1 MSALKDLIFPSTLKR
16 WGNQNLDYNWYFAL
30 TIFGGF
36 LGLDYMYLGSPLTG
50 VLKMFVNMS
59 TFGYWWYY
67 DALNAALSQ
76 DQVRLYGPSAPAVGP
91 TGIAGGR
98 FRDAKNPDGPK
109 DILDKHSRFFMYGL
123 ILIFGGLFGI
133 DHFATGDMMAG
144 FANLI
149 ATVSIIGFP
158 ISLFWYAYKM
168 YRYYFNSND
177 CINVNWE
184 YFGAPKSTENPC
196 PSVLMIFTVWCT
208 KTFLAVLR
216 LIPLPIGPLISLFE
230 MLLANLQ
237 QAYGFV
243 TKVVPEAVRETT
255 KVLGAE
261 SRPVPVG
268 ITPVGAAGVPAIPQ
282 QKGGAAPES
291 DLLAPFFALTIVLVI
306 VSSLVLSLRRLRQ
319 NGSETKAAAT
329 ATAVKQ
335 PGDQA
340 TDDPPHPDNSR
351 VPTPVH

>member
-1 MSALKDLIFPSTLKR
+1 
-16 WGNQNLDYNWYFAL
+16 
-30 TIFGGF
+30 
-36 LGLDYMYLGSPLTG
+36 MYKL
-50 VLKMFVNMS
+50 
-59 TFGYWWYY
+59 
-67 DALNAALSQ
+67 
-76 DQVRLYGPSAPAVGP
+76 
-91 TGIAGGR
+91 
-98 FRDAKNPDGPK
+98 
-109 DILDKHSRFFMYGL
+109 
-123 ILIFGGLFGI
+123 
-133 DHFATGDMMAG
+133 
-144 FANLI
+144 
-149 ATVSIIGFP
+149 
-158 ISLFWYAYKM
+158 
-168 YRYYFNSND
+168 YRYFLNTND
-177 CINVNWE
+177 CIDANWE
-184 YFGAPKSTENPC
+184 YFGAPKGSENPC

-237 QAYGFV
+237 EAYGLV
-243 TKVVPEAVRETT
+243 TKVVPEAIRETT

-268 ITPVGAAGVPAIPQ
+268 ITPVGATGVPGVPGVPSAPPAAV
-282 QKGGAAPES
+282 QKGGGPPES

-319 NGSETKAAAT
+319 NGSETKATVA
-329 ATAVKQ
+329 AVKQ